1 MENIIVSGFEFMIQ
15 LCLKYCMHFWD
26 FIPKKKIT
34 IKKKSLTK
42 KRDRKRRLMGRRKWI
57 LSKEKLKDSLVC
69 IKDYKMME
77 SMVKMKNVYGTCIH
91 YF

>member
-1 MENIIVSGFEFMIQ
+1 
-15 LCLKYCMHFWD
+15 
-26 FIPKKKIT
+26 
-34 IKKKSLTK
+34 
-42 KRDRKRRLMGRRKWI
+42 MGRRKWI